1 MTEFSGIKVLVV
13 EDEGL
18 VAMMIE
24 SALETL
30 GCHLVSSVARVA
42 PALEIAGTAE
52 IDVAVLD
59 VNVNGQPIFPVAE
72 VLRERGIPFLFSTGY
87 GASALPDA
95 FSNYQVLNKP
105 FSEEELQHKI
115 ALALGA

>member
-30 GCHLVSSVARVA
+30 GCDLVSSVARI
-42 PALEIAGTAE
+42 PQALEIAGTAE
-52 IDVAVLD
+52 IDFAVLD

-72 VLRERGIPFLFSTGY
+72 ILRKRGIPFLFSTGY
-87 GASALPDA
+87 GASGLPDA
-95 FSNYQVLNKP
+95 FSGHQVLSKP
-105 FSEEELQHKI
+105 FSEEELQQKM
-115 ALALGA
+115 ALALCA